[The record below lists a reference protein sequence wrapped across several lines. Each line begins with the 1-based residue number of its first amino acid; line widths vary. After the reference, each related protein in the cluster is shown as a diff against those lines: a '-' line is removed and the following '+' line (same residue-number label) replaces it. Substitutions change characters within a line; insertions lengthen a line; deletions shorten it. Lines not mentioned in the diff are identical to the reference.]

1 MLIKLSPVRSDTTL
15 VVFRLKDQLTVNNVA
30 LDFTNLPDGA
40 SLPADAVGSIDVLEP
55 IERVNGD
62 LVVTLRLPHA
72 VDAPEAARFP
82 ADIVNPADGAVS
94 LPGLETVD
102 PQPAVAGVIDWS
114 MMITAEMKSAKAE
127 AETLARAQ
135 AESARLRK
143 IADDAIAPLQDAVEL
158 GRADQAKQDLLKA
171 WKNYRLDLVEV
182 PEQGGYPTAIDWPVL
197 PA

>member
-1 MLIKLSPVRSDTTL
+1 MLIKLSPIRSDAPL
-15 VVFRLKDQLTVNNVA
+15 VVFRFKDQLTVNGVA
-30 LDFTNLPDGA
+30 LDFTELQEGA
-40 SLPADAVGSIDVLEP
+40 SLPPEAVGSSDVLEP
-55 IERVNGD
+55 IERVNGQ

-72 VDAPEAARFP
+72 ADAPESARFP
-82 ADIVNPADGAVS
+82 ADIINPSDGPVS
-94 LPGLETVD
+94 LPGLEIGE
-102 PQPAVAGVIDWS
+102 PQPAVSGVIDWS
-114 MMITAEMKSAKAE
+114 MMVTSEMKAAKVA

-143 IADDAIAPLQDAVEL
+143 IADDAIAPMQDAVEL

-182 PEQGGYPTAIDWPVL
+182 PEQAGYPASIDWPAP